1 MLDLFCARRDLCR
14 TAAIDDRDLLGAEAQ
29 RRARRIH
36 RDIAAADDGDMA
48 ADLDWR
54 RVLWELIGLHEVTA
68 REELIGRVDA
78 VEALARN
85 ALEARQAGTRAN
97 EDGIEALFLQEL
109 VDRVETTGHRVD
121 FDLDAELLDVLDL
134 LLDDRVLRQTE
145 LRDAVGQ
152 HAARLVQRLEDGH
165 IIALLR
171 EVARAGEARR
181 ARADDGDFL
190 RISGTLDRLDLFIR
204 GELAISDEA
213 LKAADGDG
221 FAALRED
228 AVLLA
233 LILLRADAA
242 ADGRQRIRLLDGRD
256 GTVEVAL
263 LDLAD
268 EGRDVDRDRA
278 ALAAL
283 RDLAVQAALCLGHCR
298 ILIVAKGH
306 FLKVMGT
313 DFRVLYRHL
322 VFLENQ
328 CHYLSPPSPM
338 WQT

>member
-1 MLDLFCARRDLCR
+1 MLDFFCARRNLCR
-14 TAAIDDRDLLGAEAQ
+14 AAAVDDRDLLGSEAQ
-29 RRARRIH
+29 CRAGRIH
-36 RDIAAADDGDMA
+36 RDIAAADDGDVT
-48 ADLDWR
+48 ADLDRR
-54 RVLWELIGLHEVTA
+54 RVFRELVGLHEVAA
-68 REELIGRVDA
+68 RQELVGRVNT
-78 VEALARN
+78 VEALTRD
-85 ALEARQAGTRAN
+85 ALEARQAGPRAD

-109 VDRVETTGHRVD
+109 IDRVEAAGHRVD
-121 FDLDAELLDVLDL
+121 LDLDAELLDVLDF
-134 LLDDRVLRQTE
+134 LLDDRILRQAE

-152 HAARLVQRLEDGH
+152 HAARLVQGLEDGH
-165 IIALLR
+165 IVALLR
-171 EVARAGEARR
+171 EVARAREAGR

-190 RISGTLDRLDLFIR
+190 RIGGALDRLDLFIR
-204 GELAISDEA
+204 GELTVSDEA
-213 LKAADGDG
+213 LKAANRDGLP
-221 FAALRED
+221 ALRED

-233 LILLRADAA
+233 LVLLRADAA
-242 ADGRQRIRLLDGRD
+242 ADGWQRIRLLDGRD

-268 EGRDVDRDRA
+268 EGRDVNRDRA

-283 RDLAVQAALCLGHCR
+283 RDLAVQAALCLGHGR